1 MCLAQRMASYKN
13 PHSFRALFLDPLYK
27 SMSDFDVKDR
37 NEAISLYKIEFVQ
50 RVSELEDEKRLV
62 LQAAKVAAEI
72 AAAEKATAK
81 KAAAEKAIA
90 EREGEDVERNDD
102 PMDED
107 PHVADD
113 EESDD
118 VEDPYDRR
126 HDARVDS
133 SANIERTLNF

>member
-1 MCLAQRMASYKN
+1 MRRF
-13 PHSFRALFLDPLYK
+13 SF
-27 SMSDFDVKDR
+27 
-37 NEAISLYKIEFVQ
+37 
-50 RVSELEDEKRLV
+50 
-62 LQAAKVAAEI
+62 KVAAEI

-133 SANIERTLNF
+133 SANIERTLNFCSLLAPQAVFFLKYYSLISASTRQRK